1 MVDFPNTEAA
11 LVPAAEAS
19 FLTYGTAAPQA
30 LNLVRI
36 GKPKSVEANHPEVE
50 DCCFWRYPSADQP
63 LYMPFR
69 YPNGK
74 PQNKLN
80 VQLVAI
86 EETVV
91 SYNDSPDATKL
102 NLSVV
107 DDTDPGADVLTITG
121 GLGSNF
127 AISVLQGLVTLT
139 NNHPAQVPFTLSVSA
154 KPTPKGKTHYA
165 YVTVGNEWLKN
176 DELFD
181 RFQTLK
187 NEAYELGAS
196 PSSYKPL
203 LSLCREL
210 VAQINSN
217 VPFALRLPQ

>member
-1 MVDFPNTEAA
+1 MDFPNTEAA
-11 LVPAAEAS
+11 LVPATDSS
-19 FLTYGTAAPQA
+19 FLTYGTASPQS

-50 DCCFWRYPSADQP
+50 DCCFWRYPSDTQP

-107 DDTDPGADVLTITG
+107 DDTDPHADVLTITA

-139 NNHPAQVPFTLSVSA
+139 NNHPAQVPFSLSVSA

-210 VAQINSN
+210 VAQIAAA
-217 VPFALRLPQ
+217 VPQ